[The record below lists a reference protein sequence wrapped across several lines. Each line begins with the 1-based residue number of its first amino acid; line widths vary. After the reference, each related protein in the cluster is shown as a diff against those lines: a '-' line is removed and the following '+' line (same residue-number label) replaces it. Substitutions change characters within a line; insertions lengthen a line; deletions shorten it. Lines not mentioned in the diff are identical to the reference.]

1 MYTQTG
7 NRIKNMLVP
16 DRESKQERQ
25 RVILAFTITVVGMV
39 LFVLLN
45 VIAQLLPPYYSPIQQ
60 AVSDLAI
67 GPYGWLLSLSFIVYS
82 VALLAFLFGLIW
94 ATSRQGRSRIGFI
107 FLGLWAVLPAVLPF
121 FPTDIVDARGYPGS
135 AQAFQMTTS
144 IHGEIHLVISVI
156 AFISAML
163 ASLFI
168 SLRFSRDERPRPLRT
183 PALVIALLMWPPFIL
198 TDTFGKMGMYGV
210 AERVFLG
217 LGLLWILMVALWLR
231 QRLRKETS
239 NADSVGVK

>member
-1 MYTQTG
+1 MYMQTD

-16 DRESKQERQ
+16 DRKMTQERQ
-25 RVILAFTITVVGMV
+25 RTILAFTITVVGMI

-45 VIAQLLPPYYSPIQQ
+45 VIVQLLPPHYSPIRQ

-67 GPYGWLLSLSFIVYS
+67 GPYGWLLSFSFIVYS
-82 VALLAFLFGLIW
+82 VALLAFLFGLTW
-94 ATSRQGRSRIGFI
+94 STSRQGRSRIGLI
-107 FLGLWAVLPAVLPF
+107 FLSLWAVLPAVLAF
-121 FPTDIVDARGYPGS
+121 FPTDIVDANGYPGS
-135 AQAFQMTTS
+135 AQAFQMTTTM
-144 IHGEIHLVISVI
+144 HGEIHLVISLL

-168 SLRFSRDERPRPLRT
+168 SLRFSRDERLRPLRI

-198 TDTFGKMGMYGV
+198 TDAIGKVGMYGV

-217 LGLLWILMVALWLR
+217 LGLFWILMITLWIR
-231 QRLRKETS
+231 QCLKEEVRI
-239 NADSVGVK
+239 ADKLN